1 MGNLAR
7 MFRGWFGG
15 RGAHPA
21 AVRAAPSLVAQAVAA
36 SRRVS
41 PGPIDRGAGDFAD
54 VRVRA
59 ANATATRT
67 LWQHALGANA
77 GSITAADQL
86 GALRASVLAILSGE
100 LADRYFPRRPTLMP
114 RLMAAVH
121 DPNAAATR
129 LAGIIAQDPVLTGN
143 VLRLANSAWFRVS
156 TTPVDT
162 LQRAIVLCGTDG
174 LQALAALALTQ
185 PVFRGEAASFGRLPA
200 LLWERTER
208 AAAAAELYAQQVCPG
223 ERNTVQLLVLLRALG
238 PLVVFRI
245 IDEYYRRLP
254 PAARDPACAAQ
265 VLGELGSRVT
275 ARVAAQWGS
284 SPQICQTL
292 AALDAFDV
300 DSIPDEVQRDLV
312 TSVEVGELLGSVSVM
327 IGERVWDNAT
337 GLLLASEAGM
347 PQGWLTAT
355 MRRLQPSE

>member
-1 MGNLAR
+1 LGNLAR

-15 RGAHPA
+15 RGGRPA
-21 AVRAAPSLVAQAVAA
+21 AVRVTPSLVAQSMAA
-36 SRRVS
+36 PRPVS
-41 PGPIDRGAGDFAD
+41 PGPIDRGAEDFAD

-59 ANATATRT
+59 AHATATRT
-67 LWQHALGANA
+67 LWQHALGADA
-77 GSITAADQL
+77 GAIIAADQL
-86 GALRASVLAILSGE
+86 GALRASVLAILNGE

-156 TTPVDT
+156 TTPIDT
-162 LQRAIVLCGTDG
+162 LQRAIVMCGTDG

-185 PVFRGEAASFGRLPA
+185 PVFRGESASFGRLPV

-208 AAAAAELYAQQVCPG
+208 AAAAAELYAQKVCPG

-254 PAARDPACAAQ
+254 PDARDPACAAQ

-292 AALDAFDV
+292 AALDAFDAANV
-300 DSIPDEVQRDLV
+300 PDEVQRDLM

-327 IGERVWDNAT
+327 IGERVWDSAT

-347 PQGWLTAT
+347 PQDWLAAT
-355 MRRLQPSE
+355 MGRLQPSE